1 MTVMNTEKQK
11 QIVVNVSEES
21 KAKIN
26 SLKEK
31 FNVSDKEFVAA
42 VLVVLDN
49 VTDETVQEAVNKVVA
64 EKQAAKIQ
72 ARIAKLE
79 AKIAAEKAAASVA

>member
-1 MTVMNTEKQK
+1 MKTEKQK
-11 QIVVNVSEES
+11 QIVVNVTEDS

-26 SLKEK
+26 SLKDK

-42 VLVVLDN
+42 VLVVLEN
-49 VTDETVQEAVNKVVA
+49 TADETIQNAVNTVVA

-79 AKIAAEKAAASVA
+79 AKIAEEKAAVAA